1 MSQTLTQSGSGA
13 IATSGGAAAGTGGA
27 AASQGGVAVVGD
39 VSGGIHVNNRTVE
52 VNTNY
57 GTIINQADQPPVQ
70 LRPLKTQPPR
80 APLDFFDRTA
90 ELGQLD
96 QLIAAN
102 KPISIYG
109 HDGLGKSALMRQAAN
124 SATAQALPN
133 GVVLIEGVDESGT
146 ALKLGDVIQRMFDA
160 LYQSQ
165 PPLKVNEVTA
175 RTYLSNTRP
184 LVLFDNVQLDS
195 PDQYRT
201 LIDLCPQS
209 SMIFALPA
217 GLSGQTRLVRL
228 GPLPR
233 TDALE
238 LFAAQSGEVIGEAN
252 RAVVDAI
259 CALLSDVPLAIVR
272 AADVIRES
280 NLDLEQARAT
290 LQAAPTTA
298 TNPIDLG
305 LERAFALAQPV
316 LSPIEQQVLTIA
328 AQLPALSN
336 DPNLIARLYSGEVT
350 VTSGGE
356 RVNIDGG
363 YLTIDGVRL
372 PIRDAQQTSAI
383 FITPPLQ
390 ANQVSSAI
398 SHLQALGL
406 LHANSPR
413 LRVDAGLRPW
423 MRQLPDAAP
432 IEERLLTQ
440 LLADVLVN
448 KPRDLSYCAVEVGN
462 YLSVIEWAAQHN
474 RCQEV
479 IVLGRAIDPY
489 LTLNGLWG
497 VGAQIVNRVLEAARA
512 CGDRSSEAWA
522 LHQLGTHATETNT
535 AHAIDLYRQAL
546 AIRRD
551 LGETTAVAYTQHN
564 LDVLMPPV
572 APLEKPKASGDATAA
587 GGLGA
592 LKPLV
597 IFFVVIG
604 VIIIGALLSG
614 GIFVGPAPCDRPVP
628 LSPVASREFAAQI
641 ERAKRLGPGDVQA
654 LRFTE
659 EMLNSYVHDFTAA
672 QNLLGKGQARFVE
685 PGVVMICG
693 EYAAA
698 GNLTIA
704 AKFRVFTNNDQP
716 FQLEG
721 VATRV
726 INTGGTFGWVA
737 VPNVLVEQF
746 NLSDRVNEV
755 MGGSYFI
762 TRLDARLSAWLMEVK
777 GR

>member
-1 MSQTLTQSGSGA
+1 MSHPLTQSGSGA
-13 IATSGGAAAGTGGA
+13 AAT
-27 AASQGGVAVVGD
+27 QGGVAVVGD
-39 VSGGIHVNNRTVE
+39 VSGSIHVNNRTVE

-57 GTIINQADQPPVQ
+57 GTIINQADTPPVQ
-70 LRPLKTQPPR
+70 LRAMKPQPPR
-80 APLDFFDRTA
+80 APLDFFDRTS

-109 HDGLGKSALMRQAAN
+109 HDGLGKSTLMRQAAN
-124 SATAQALPN
+124 TATARALPN
-133 GVVLIEGVDESGT
+133 GAVLIEGVDGSGQ
-146 ALKLGDVIQRMFDA
+146 ALKLGDIIQRLFDA
-160 LYQSQ
+160 LYQSS
-165 PPLKVNEVTA
+165 PPLKVNETTA

-233 TDALE
+233 ADAIE

-252 RAVVDAI
+252 RVVVDAI

-280 NLDLEQARAT
+280 NLDLDQAQAT
-290 LQAAPTTA
+290 LQTAATTS

-305 LERAFALAQPV
+305 LERAFALAQSV
-316 LSPIEQQVLTIA
+316 LSTTEKQVLTIA

-350 VTSGGE
+350 VTSGGG
-356 RVNIDGG
+356 RVTVEGG
-363 YLTIDGVRL
+363 FVTIGGVRL
-372 PIRDAQQTSAI
+372 PIRDGQPTDTISV
-383 FITPPLQ
+383 TPTP
-390 ANQVSSAI
+390 NTDQVSTAI
-398 SHLQALGL
+398 THLQALGL

-413 LRVDAGLRPW
+413 LRVDAGLRAFIL
-423 MRQLPDAAP
+423 QQPDTAP
-432 IEERLLTQ
+432 IEERLLTF
-440 LLADVLVN
+440 LLADVLAD
-448 KPRDLSYCAVEVGN
+448 KPRDLNYCAVEVGN
-462 YLSVIEWAAQHN
+462 YLSVIDWAVQHN
-474 RCQEV
+474 RCQDV

-497 VGAQIVNRVLEAARA
+497 VGAQVVNRVLAAARA
-512 CGDRSSEAWA
+512 CGDRSNEAWA
-522 LHQLGTHATETNT
+522 LHQLGTHVTETNT
-535 AHAIDLYRQAL
+535 TQAIELYRQAL

-551 LGETTAVAYTQHN
+551 LGESTALAYTQHN

-572 APLEKPKASGDATAA
+572 VRPEKPKTTEGATTA

-597 IFFVVIG
+597 IFLVVLG
-604 VIIIGALLSG
+604 VIVIGALLSG
-614 GIFVGPAPCDRPVP
+614 GIFVGPEPCDRPVP

-641 ERAKRLGPGDVQA
+641 ERAKRLGPGDVQM

-672 QNLLGKGQARFVE
+672 QNLLGDGQARFVE

-693 EYAAA
+693 EYEAA
-698 GNLTIA
+698 GNMIIA

-716 FQLEG
+716 FQLDG

-746 NLSDRVNEV
+746 NLTDRINEV